1 MSLTVPRLISMGF
14 ALILGTSTLSAEA
27 FPGFFVGK
35 NDAKRA
41 LSSGSVL
48 VMNQGEDSAVTI
60 VTDYGGP
67 FEPFAVVFAVPDDVV
82 LERVSSIRRE
92 YVDRID
98 QISAPRFFELWEM
111 DPCDPS
117 QVLQEWDRDLRV
129 TTSSDNFLGG
139 AAGELGPTRKVPKEL
154 LLSVKTAQKS
164 GEYSFFMAESEQSFL
179 DLARGRGWSFS
190 PAMEQ
195 AVNGY
200 LGQGMRF
207 VLAEVDT
214 NRIELIGGD
223 RAQLSPIHFTTEK
236 PYRKIPSK
244 LSRLS
249 AEGHQELFVFVL
261 DPNQR
266 FVTTNYE
273 SVPAPSNIEVD
284 FIVKERMAEFYAGL
298 HDLWLAKHPRTFWL
312 EYVWGTDGCGEPCP
326 NEPILINELLTL
338 GGDFFERRVSDEEK
352 NPKPDKM
359 TDEEKAKLKME
370 LEGLMPKERPKHK
383 KMVEEERVQLA
394 ARRALLARHKYVIT
408 RLHHRYADDGLP
420 NDVEIGPNDQGIEG
434 GIWLP
439 KGEKKEISTETRVA
453 ENKKLQTRY
462 LNYHPWKGMQ
472 NCEGKERWRWGKPPR
487 TYRGLR
493 KTWVVEDLARKSR
506 TQIVPAQVIQ
516 NPIPALGLV
525 REEPKPVNDGGVD
538 AGTEATASSKG
549 CGCRVSEREPRRLT
563 ALLATLLTGLLLLR
577 RRRTELG

>member
-1 MSLTVPRLISMGF
+1 MSLTVPRLISTCF
-14 ALILGTSTLSAEA
+14 AMILGTCTLSAEA

-35 NDAKRA
+35 NEAKRT
-41 LSSGSVL
+41 LSSSSAL
-48 VMNQGEDSAVTI
+48 VMNKGEDSAVTI
-60 VTDYGGP
+60 VTDYAGP
-67 FEPFAVVFAVPDDVV
+67 LEPFAVVFAVPDDVE
-82 LERVSSIRRE
+82 LEELSSIRRE

-164 GEYSFFMAESEQSFL
+164 GEYTFLMPEAEQSFL
-179 DLARGRGWSFS
+179 ELVKGRGWVLSS
-190 PAMEQ
+190 AMEQ
-195 AVNGY
+195 AINAY

-207 VLAEVDT
+207 ALAEVDP

-236 PYRKIPSK
+236 PYRRLPSK
-244 LSRLS
+244 LGRLS
-249 AEGHQELFVFVL
+249 ADGHQELFVFVL
-261 DPNQR
+261 DPERR

-273 SVPAPSNIEVD
+273 LSPAPSNIEVD

-312 EYVWGTDGCGEPCP
+312 EYVWGTEGCGEPCP

-359 TDEEKAKLKME
+359 TEEEKAKLKME
-370 LEGLMPKERPKHK
+370 LEGLLPKERPKHK

-420 NDVEIGPNDQGIEG
+420 NDVEFGPHDQGIEG
-434 GIWLP
+434 GSGCP
-439 KGEKKEISTETRVA
+439 RERTKRSRRRPESRRGRSFRPGISTSIRGRACRTAKGRSAGAGASRRVPTA
-453 ENKKLQTRY
+453 VCAR
-462 LNYHPWKGMQ
+462 PGWS
-472 NCEGKERWRWGKPPR
+472 
-487 TYRGLR
+487 
-493 KTWVVEDLARKSR
+493 KTWRARAAPRSCRPRWFRIRSR
-506 TQIVPAQVIQ
+506 RSIW
-516 NPIPALGLV
+516 
-525 REEPKPVNDGGVD
+525 
-538 AGTEATASSKG
+538 
-549 CGCRVSEREPRRLT
+549 CGRSRSR
-563 ALLATLLTGLLLLR
+563 
-577 RRRTELG
+577 